1 MGQVLISTLK
11 EEIFQFACNIEVLG
25 LRQSKSSCNMRS
37 SVVDLNIFYCKNY
50 SAFVKQLSK
59 VFGNTKTKSQLLSWG
74 FFLRI
79 PVKQSFENTTF
90 KKKFRQN

>member
-25 LRQSKSSCNMRS
+25 LCQSKSSCNMRS

-59 VFGNTKTKSQLLSWG
+59 VLG
-74 FFLRI
+74 I
-79 PVKQSFENTTF
+79 P
-90 KKKFRQN
+90 RQKANY